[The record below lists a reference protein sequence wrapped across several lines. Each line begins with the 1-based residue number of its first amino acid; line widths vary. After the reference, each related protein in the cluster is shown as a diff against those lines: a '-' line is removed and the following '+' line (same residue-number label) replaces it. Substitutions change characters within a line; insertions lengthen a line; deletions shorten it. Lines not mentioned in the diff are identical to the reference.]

1 MEQLHQRNEE
11 LVKENKRLEEMVK
24 QLLLSREITRIRK
37 LYPAVLENRSPISA
51 EKNENAEEKFN
62 ENEENKAPYNKN
74 GKVKNVCLD
83 LKEMLKGI

>member
-1 MEQLHQRNEE
+1 
-11 LVKENKRLEEMVK
+11 MVK

-51 EKNENAEEKFN
+51 EKNENLEEKFNEN
-62 ENEENKAPYNKN
+62 ENEENKAPYKN

-83 LKEMLKGI
+83 LKEMLKGL